1 MTKIAVYQ
9 VREEELP
16 IVEKWSKDN
25 NVEVKII
32 DGQITPENVHL
43 AKGFDGVS
51 TSQNTK
57 VPTEVYEKL
66 SEYGIKQIAQRSAGY
81 DYYDLDEATKNNII
95 ISNVPVYSPESI
107 AEFVITQALMLI
119 RKVSKIEEKTKE
131 GDFRWQPG
139 IRGGLLG
146 EMTVGVIG
154 TGHIGRVAAKLFK
167 GFGAKVIGYDLYPN
181 DEATKYLEYK
191 DSVEEVVK
199 EADVVTLHVPATAD
213 NHHQFD
219 YEMFKQ
225 FKPTAY
231 FINDARGA
239 VVDTEGLLK
248 VLDEGLIAGAALDT
262 YENEGPYIPAD
273 NRETGIDDE
282 LFQRLLDHP
291 KVLFTPH
298 IAHYT
303 NVSVRNIM
311 NIGLDSTLEVIKTGD
326 TKNRVN

>member
-1 MTKIAVYQ
+1 M
-9 VREEELP
+9 
-16 IVEKWSKDN
+16 
-25 NVEVKII
+25 KII
-32 DGQITPENVHL
+32 DGQITPENIHL

-57 VPTEVYEKL
+57 VPTKVYEKL
-66 SEYGIKQIAQRSAGY
+66 NEYGIKQIAQRSAGY
-81 DYYDLDEATKNNII
+81 DYYDLDEATKNNFI

-119 RKVSKIEEKTKE
+119 RKVNEIEERTKE
-131 GDFRWQPG
+131 GDFRWQSG
-139 IRGGLLG
+139 IRGDLLG
-146 EMTVGVIG
+146 EMTVVVIG

-225 FKPTAY
+225 FRPTAY

-239 VVDTEGLLK
+239 IVDTEGLLK
-248 VLDEGLIAGAALDT
+248 ALDESLIAGAALDT
-262 YENEGPYIPAD
+262 YENGSPDQIRQAIEFVKE
-273 NRETGIDDE
+273 N
-282 LFQRLLDHP
+282 QP
-291 KVLFTPH
+291 KVLFVES
-298 IAHYT
+298 
-303 NVSVRNIM
+303 NVDRRPMETVSSETGVAIYEQPILSDE
-311 NIGLDSTLEVIKTGD
+311 IGKPGEAGD
-326 TKNRVN
+326 TYIKYLKYNLDVI

>member
-1 MTKIAVYQ
+1 M
-9 VREEELP
+9 
-16 IVEKWSKDN
+16 
-25 NVEVKII
+25 KII
-32 DGQITPENVHL
+32 DSQITPENVHL
-43 AKGFDGVS
+43 AKGFDGVT

-57 VPTEVYEKL
+57 VSSEVYEKL
-66 SEYGIKQIAQRSAGY
+66 NEYGIKQIAQRSAGY

-119 RKVSKIEEKTKE
+119 RKVNEIEERTKE

-139 IRGGLLG
+139 IREGLLG

-181 DEATKYLEYK
+181 DVATKYLEYK

-199 EADVVTLHVPATAD
+199 EADVVNLHVPATSD

-239 VVDTEGLLK
+239 IVDTEGLLK
-248 VLDEGLIAGAALDT
+248 ALDDGLIAGAALDT

-291 KVLFTPH
+291 KVVFTPH
-298 IAHYT
+298 IAYYT
-303 NVSVRNIM
+303 DVSVRNIM

>member
-1 MTKIAVYQ
+1 M
-9 VREEELP
+9 
-16 IVEKWSKDN
+16 
-25 NVEVKII
+25 KII

-43 AKGFDGVS
+43 AKGFDGVT

-57 VPTEVYEKL
+57 VSSEVYEKL
-66 SEYGIKQIAQRSAGY
+66 NEYGIKQIAQRSAWY
-81 DYYDLDEATKNNII
+81 YYYDLDEATKNNII

-119 RKVSKIEEKTKE
+119 RKVNEIEERTKE

-167 GFGAKVIGYDLYPN
+167 GFGVKVIGYDLYPN
-181 DEATKYLEYK
+181 DVATKYLEYK

-199 EADVVTLHVPATAD
+199 EADVVTLHVPATSD

-239 VVDTEGLLK
+239 IVDTEGLLK
-248 VLDEGLIAGAALDT
+248 ALDDGLIAGAALDT

-291 KVLFTPH
+291 KVVFTPH
-298 IAHYT
+298 IAYYT
-303 NVSVRNIM
+303 DVSVRNIM